1 MRYRA
6 PLIVFLLVLA
16 GCDSPSPEMMGGA
29 MREATVDGSRFRV
42 FMKPG
47 GYKVEAHRVSV
58 EMLPSK
64 VETFARAYRAIEIAT
79 GCKVVAGSLGG
90 DRAIVTARVNCR
102 LPAAGG

>member
-90 DRAIVTARVNCR
+90 DRAIVAARVNCR